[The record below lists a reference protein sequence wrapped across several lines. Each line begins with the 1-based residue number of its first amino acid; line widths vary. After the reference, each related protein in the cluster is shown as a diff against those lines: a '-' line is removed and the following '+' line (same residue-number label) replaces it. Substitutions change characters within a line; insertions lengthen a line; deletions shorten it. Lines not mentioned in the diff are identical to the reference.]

1 MSVNSV
7 LNFNKGYNDSYII
20 LPLKKEYNGLKVST
34 TSDTN
39 ASNIDKDILN
49 ELLAADRDKNNC
61 LTLNEI
67 NNVSDKNEFFKRLQQ
82 AMQNFA
88 SNPNR
93 DYSANIFE
101 IIL

>member
-39 ASNIDKDILN
+39 ARNIDKDILN

-61 LTLNEI
+61 LTFYTYSCKMISGGTYERNR
-67 NNVSDKNEFFKRLQQ
+67 NYQKTKRCT
-82 AMQNFA
+82 
-88 SNPNR
+88 
-93 DYSANIFE
+93 
-101 IIL
+101 